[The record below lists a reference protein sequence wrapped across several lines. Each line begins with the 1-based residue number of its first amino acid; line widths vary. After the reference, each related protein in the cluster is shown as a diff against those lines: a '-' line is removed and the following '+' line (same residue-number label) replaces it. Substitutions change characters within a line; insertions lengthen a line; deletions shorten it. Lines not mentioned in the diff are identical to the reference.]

1 MNNEEDKT
9 KVLVIGLDGATWDL
23 IKPWANQ
30 GKLPTFKKLIDNGVH
45 GNLKSTIPPWTVP
58 AWNCMLTG
66 KNPGKLGVFSY
77 LTERESNSY
86 TFHPYFLVN
95 KPKKNTI
102 IDILSENDKI
112 VCSVNIP
119 STHFAYKI
127 NGCMVAGWLY
137 HPSRSITYPEKL
149 KLELDTVTSGYEI
162 DVEKSRF
169 IHGNGTQIENSKEF
183 LNDLYRITEK
193 RFKVTEYLMNKYD
206 WDFFFVVF
214 TGIDRIQHELWENKQ
229 EIQKYYQYVDKIIE
243 NILNKINN
251 DVITILVSDHGFGP
265 NSRVFNINEWLIE
278 KGLLKLKKFG
288 KQTLLR
294 RILGK
299 VHLWDLGK
307 RILPHSFRS
316 HLGEKMQ
323 TINFEEADIDWSRTK
338 AYTCPSGVGEIFIN
352 LKGREPEGIVEPG
365 EEYEKLRNWI
375 ISELKKLSVINKEES
390 IKVFKREEIYFGE
403 YVDKAPDLV
412 IQVNDNICGINT
424 RIGYGSIFS
433 YGKGGNH
440 RLNGIFLAY
449 GPNIRKGCKIKDI
462 EIVDIAPTILHI
474 MGVPIPRDM
483 DGRVLKE
490 IFKEDSELAK
500 RDISYQETSEKERIR
515 KEIKKLKALGKI

>member
-229 EIQKYYQYVDKIIE
+229 EIQKYYQYA
-243 NILNKINN
+243 
-251 DVITILVSDHGFGP
+251 VSYTH
-265 NSRVFNINEWLIE
+265 L
-278 KGLLKLKKFG
+278 
-288 KQTLLR
+288 TL
-294 RILGK
+294 
-299 VHLWDLGK
+299 
-307 RILPHSFRS
+307 P
-316 HLGEKMQ
+316 
-323 TINFEEADIDWSRTK
+323 TK
-338 AYTCPSGVGEIFIN
+338 A
-352 LKGREPEGIVEPG
+352 
-365 EEYEKLRNWI
+365 
-375 ISELKKLSVINKEES
+375 
-390 IKVFKREEIYFGE
+390 
-403 YVDKAPDLV
+403 
-412 IQVNDNICGINT
+412 
-424 RIGYGSIFS
+424 
-433 YGKGGNH
+433 
-440 RLNGIFLAY
+440 
-449 GPNIRKGCKIKDI
+449 
-462 EIVDIAPTILHI
+462 
-474 MGVPIPRDM
+474 
-483 DGRVLKE
+483 
-490 IFKEDSELAK
+490 
-500 RDISYQETSEKERIR
+500 
-515 KEIKKLKALGKI
+515 